1 MSAAPGPLQ
10 LLLGRLGMFAIR
22 IYLRLFGRTVRKA
35 DLPWLAGPIGPS
47 GPIGD
52 RPYQLVAEREG
63 LTVDLAAHDAGLI
76 PDFDVLAGPA
86 FDPAKTDPAVRH
98 FYEHTARYDLDVWSE
113 TRFPGRLFLWLIVST
128 VSRSMNQLNF
138 PIFGLETSRG
148 MTSEVLPLRDATG
161 RAVHTGW
168 QRRLISSGRFIY
180 SGFYSTV
187 QPPGSESRCVKVVFP
202 VSHGNAT
209 VILRPEH
216 DAAGRFR
223 LFSVGLGFGD
233 AGFYRVLEL
242 DKERLKVRYLKTLRE
257 RFAVYTD
264 DEGVVRCDHDVH
276 YLGMPMLRLHYRM
289 RQHTEREDQRHG

>member
-1 MSAAPGPLQ
+1 MSDAPGPLQ

-22 IYLRLFGRTVRKA
+22 VYLRLFGRTVRKA
-35 DLPWLAGPIGPS
+35 DVPWLAGPIGPS

-63 LTVDLAAHDAGLI
+63 LTVDLDAREAGLI

-148 MTSEVLPLRDATG
+148 MTSEVLPLRDASG

-180 SGFYSTV
+180 SGFYTTT
-187 QPPGSESRCVKVVFP
+187 QPPLGGSPHVKVVFP
-202 VSHGNAT
+202 VTRGNAT
-209 VILRPEH
+209 VILRPEF
-216 DAAGRFR
+216 DAEGRFH
-223 LFSVGLGFGD
+223 LFSVGNAFGD

-242 DKERLKVRYLKTLRE
+242 DAERLKVRYLKTLRE
-257 RFAVYTD
+257 RFEVFTD
-264 DEGVVRCDHDVH
+264 EEGVLRCDHQVH
-276 YLGMPMLRLHYRM
+276 FLGMPMLRLHYRM
-289 RQHTEREDQRHG
+289 RPRPA